1 MEDLLRYSTVREALL
16 YEKEADLRVRCK
28 LCERRCSIAPG
39 QKGFCR
45 TRTNIQGKLYTT
57 VFGDV
62 SSLQSRP
69 IEIKPFFHYWPG
81 STALTY
87 STWSCNFRCP
97 WCQNHNLS
105 RVEPNPAKAKYLSP
119 EELAAIAFRE
129 GDEGL
134 CVSFQEPTL
143 FFESS
148 LSSFREGRRRGLY
161 CCYVSNGYM
170 TTEALEMLEESGMT
184 GLKIDVKGD
193 SETYEKYCGGVDID
207 FVWRNAREAKRMGIH
222 VEIVNLVVTGV
233 NDNDSCLESVISRH
247 LEEVGAET
255 PLHFTRYYPAY
266 QFRNPPTKVE
276 TLERAYTMAKR
287 AGVAY
292 PYIGNV
298 RGHRYENT
306 YCPNCAEP
314 LVRRLGYAVVR
325 YNLTDMNECPK
336 CRASIPMTGR
346 YVRKLPP
353 LF

>member
-39 QKGFCR
+39 QRGFCR
-45 TRTNIQGKLYTT
+45 TRTNIQGKLYTI

-97 WCQNHNLS
+97 WCQNHDLS

-170 TTEALEMLEESGMT
+170 TTEALEMLNESGMT

-193 SETYEKYCGGVDID
+193 SETYEKYCGGVDVD
-207 FVWRNAREAKRMGIH
+207 FVWRNAGDAKRMGIH
-222 VEIVNLVVTGV
+222 VEIVNLAVTGV
-233 NDNDSCLESVISRH
+233 NDDDSCLESVISRH
-247 LEEVGAET
+247 LKEVSAQT
-255 PLHFTRYYPAY
+255 PLHFTGYYPAY

-298 RGHRYENT
+298 RGHKYENT
-306 YCPNCAEP
+306 YCPNCGEP
-314 LVRRLGYAVVR
+314 LVKRLGYVIVR
-325 YNLTDMNECPK
+325 YNLTGMNECPK
-336 CRASIPMTGR
+336 CRGSILMTGR

-353 LF
+353 IF

>member
-1 MEDLLRYSTVREALL
+1 MEDLLKYSTVQEALL
-16 YEKEADLRVRCK
+16 YEKESDLKVRCK
-28 LCERRCSIAPG
+28 LCERRCSITPD
-39 QKGFCR
+39 QRGFCG
-45 TRTNIQGKLYTT
+45 TRTNIQGKLYTI

-62 SSLQSRP
+62 SLLQSRP

-81 STALTY
+81 SSALTY
-87 STWSCNFRCP
+87 STWSCNFSCP
-97 WCQNHNLS
+97 WCQNHDLS
-105 RVEPNPAKAKYLSP
+105 RVKPNPAKAKYLSP

-148 LSSFREGRRRGLY
+148 LLSFKEGSRRGLY

-170 TTEALEMLEESGMT
+170 TTEALRMLKESGMT

-193 SETYEKYCGGVDID
+193 SETYKKYCGDVNVD
-207 FVWRNAREAKRMGIH
+207 FVWRNAKDAKKMGIH
-222 VEIVNLVVTGV
+222 VEMVNLVVTGV
-233 NDNDSCLESVISRH
+233 NDSDSCLESVISRH
-247 LEEVGAET
+247 LDDVGAET

-266 QFRNPPTKVE
+266 KFQNPPTRIE
-276 TLERAYTMAKR
+276 MLERVYEMAKR
-287 AGVAY
+287 AGVLY

-306 YCPNCAEP
+306 YCPNCGEV
-314 LVRRLGYAVVR
+314 LVRRAGYTIVR
-325 YNLTDMNECPK
+325 CNLTAMNKCPK
-336 CRASIPMTGR
+336 CRTNIPVTGR
-346 YVRKLPP
+346 YVKKLPP

>member
-1 MEDLLRYSTVREALL
+1 MEDLLKHSTVREALR
-16 YEKEADLRVRCK
+16 YEIEADLKVGCR
-28 LCERRCSIAPG
+28 LCERRCSVAPG
-39 QKGFCR
+39 QKGFCK
-45 TRTNIQGKLYTT
+45 TRANIQGRLYTI

-62 SSLQSRP
+62 SLLQSRP

-97 WCQNHNLS
+97 WCQNHDLS
-105 RVEPNPAKAKYLSP
+105 RVEPNPAKAKYISP
-119 EELAAIAFRE
+119 EELAAVAVRE

-148 LSSFREGRRRGLY
+148 LSSFKEGSRRGLY

-170 TTEALEMLEESGMT
+170 TTEALKMLKESGMT

-193 SETYEKYCGGVDID
+193 SETYEKYCGGVNVD
-207 FVWRNAREAKRMGIH
+207 FVWRNARDAKRMGIH
-222 VEIVNLVVTGV
+222 VEMVNLVVTGV
-233 NDNDSCLESVISRH
+233 NDSDSSLESIVSRH
-247 LEEVGAET
+247 LKEVGSET

-266 QFRNPPTKVE
+266 QFQNPPTKVG
-276 TLERAYTMAKR
+276 TLERAYEMAKR
-287 AGVAY
+287 AGVLY

-306 YCPNCAEP
+306 YCPNCGET
-314 LVRRLGYAVVR
+314 LVKRLGYIIVR
-325 YNLTDMNECPK
+325 YNLEAMNKCRK
-336 CRASIPMTGR
+336 CRASVPVTGK
-346 YVRKLPP
+346 YVKKLPP
-353 LF
+353 IF